1 MLGEDHS
8 LTHEFPE
15 HLEAIANLAINNS
28 AFAKDAKRYDTLDK
42 EIRELELDGAPI
54 DDDAMHQLKHER
66 AVLKDSLFERI
77 LAAGEA
83 GP

>member
-15 HLEAIANLAINNS
+15 HMEAIANLAINDRQ
-28 AFAKDAKRYDTLDK
+28 FAKDAKRYDDLDK

-54 DDDAMHQLKHER
+54 DDEAMHQLKHDR
-66 AVLKDSLFERI
+66 AMLKDSLYERI
-77 LAAGEA
+77 VAAG
-83 GP
+83 